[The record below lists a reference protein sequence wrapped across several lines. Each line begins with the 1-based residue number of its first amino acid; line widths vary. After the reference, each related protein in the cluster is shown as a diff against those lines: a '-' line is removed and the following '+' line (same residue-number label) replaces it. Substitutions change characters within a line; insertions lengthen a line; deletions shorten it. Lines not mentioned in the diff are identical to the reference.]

1 MGKYLLVES
10 KSLSIDLQ
18 VIPNK
23 KIHNSKEK
31 IILEIYDNLR
41 YTDIEGQKSILFC
54 PFFFY

>member
-31 IILEIYDNLR
+31 KVLKYIAI
-41 YTDIEGQKSILFC
+41 
-54 PFFFY
+54 